1 MLLKKFFFNYFYQY
15 IYIYIDNY
23 LGSKFATTITLGAF
37 TGFESG
43 I

>member
-1 MLLKKFFFNYFYQY
+1 MLLKKFFLIIFIN